1 MKTAIVGGG
10 AAGFF
15 LAINLKEMCPSM
27 DITIFEKSQRVLRK
41 VELSGGGRCNCTN
54 SFAETISLQQ
64 VYPRGHRLLKRLFM
78 TFNHLD
84 TYKWFEQHGVELVT
98 QPDQCVFPK
107 AQDSHVIINSFL
119 QEAHKSGIHIKTLYP
134 IDSLDSLSE
143 FDFIAITTGGSPRR
157 SSLQWLE
164 KEGHC
169 IEEPVP
175 SLFTFKILE
184 QSIHTL
190 MGTVAEQASLHVV
203 GTKYKSSG
211 PLLITHWG
219 FSGPAALKLSSHAAR
234 WLNQN
239 KYNAQVSINWLSM
252 PFDQVIE
259 DINIALCKNP
269 DKLIIKYS
277 SLNLPTRLW
286 AHLVGKAVNNPNTK
300 RWRELGRKEL
310 NRLANQLTNDIY
322 TISGKAS
329 NKAEFVTCGGI
340 ALNQVNSQT
349 LESIHRQNLYFAG
362 EILDI
367 DGVTGG
373 FNLQAAWT
381 TAYIVAKAINQK
393 CNM

>member
-84 TYKWFEQHGVELVT
+84 TYKWFEQHGVELAT

-175 SLFTFKILE
+175 SLFTFKILDQE
-184 QSIHTL
+184 AYL
-190 MGTVAEQASLHVV
+190 ASLC
-203 GTKYKSSG
+203 
-211 PLLITHWG
+211 L
-219 FSGPAALKLSSHAAR
+219 
-234 WLNQN
+234 
-239 KYNAQVSINWLSM
+239 
-252 PFDQVIE
+252 
-259 DINIALCKNP
+259 
-269 DKLIIKYS
+269 
-277 SLNLPTRLW
+277 
-286 AHLVGKAVNNPNTK
+286 
-300 RWRELGRKEL
+300 LGRCICFD
-310 NRLANQLTNDIY
+310 LATWLHD
-322 TISGKAS
+322 
-329 NKAEFVTCGGI
+329 
-340 ALNQVNSQT
+340 
-349 LESIHRQNLYFAG
+349 
-362 EILDI
+362 
-367 DGVTGG
+367 
-373 FNLQAAWT
+373 
-381 TAYIVAKAINQK
+381 
-393 CNM
+393 